1 MRRAEPPTIVDL
13 QLLCQRV
20 RLAGAPG
27 GKARTGLVAEY
38 RKLAEGLG
46 MAPVEVS
53 TGGDLQRA
61 AVDLLKQV
69 SGARRALD
77 EAAQASRAA
86 LPPQPVR
93 RVGLR

>member
-1 MRRAEPPTIVDL
+1 MRREMPSIVDL

-46 MAPVEVS
+46 IEPVEVV

-61 AVDLLKQV
+61 SVELLKQV
-69 SGARRALD
+69 SGAKRALLEAAAQEPAQPARRAG
-77 EAAQASRAA
+77 SW
-86 LPPQPVR
+86 
-93 RVGLR
+93 